1 MSTTE
6 QTAHLPR
13 ESQRSL
19 SEIVESI
26 VAEIR
31 FLAALVDGCHS
42 IPAPRVEGG
51 AVHPEFIRQMQT
63 ADRINQRLDGLAD
76 FLSELRNT
84 MPPDWRLNTDAAL
97 RIIKVHTLA
106 QQLGLSDERP
116 EPKAESADCHF
127 F

>member
-1 MSTTE
+1 MSTIE
-6 QTAHLPR
+6 QTAHFPR

-19 SEIVESI
+19 SEIVELI

-31 FLAALVDGCHS
+31 SLATLVDGCHS

-51 AVHPEFIRQMQT
+51 GVHPEFIRHMQT

-84 MPPDWRLNTDAAL
+84 MPTDWRLNTDAAL
-97 RIIKVHTLA
+97 RTIKIDTLA
-106 QQLGLSDERP
+106 QQLGSSDERP